1 METFRELIEDAVAR
15 RASDIHICA
24 GTAPAA
30 RVDGGLIPLR
40 DYKCTPDDVLAVTR
54 EIISP
59 EHAAEV
65 AAVGDGTKVPTS
77 TTMTVKISKDG
88 ALTYGTG
95 DLDTAVKGVVAEGS
109 YTFKSKKYKGTAG
122 HDITIT
128 LTNGK
133 AGWTEP
139 A

>member
-1 METFRELIEDAVAR
+1 MKKALKKAQANNKGFTLVELIIVIAIIA
-15 RASDIHICA
+15 
-24 GTAPAA
+24 
-30 RVDGGLIPLR
+30 
-40 DYKCTPDDVLAVTR
+40 VLAAVLAPQYIQYVENSR
-54 EIISP
+54 EATDKNAVSEIA
-59 EHAAEV
+59 HAAEV